1 MGIENLKAIKIDK
14 LDHFVLTV
22 TDLDRTIKFYSE
34 ILGMDVVRFGEGRVA
49 LTFGEQKINL
59 HVLGNEFEPK
69 ANMPMPGSADLCLIT
84 NISID
89 DVIKYL
95 KYQEIKIEEGPIIRT
110 GALGTITSI
119 YVRDPDKNLI
129 EISTY

>member
-1 MGIENLKAIKIDK
+1 MGIENLKAIKFDK

>member
-129 EISTY
+129 EISIY